1 MRTRILPVLALLGAA
16 FPQDEFK
23 WETDL
28 DAATKAAA
36 AGGKPLLIVFR

>member
-1 MRTRILPVLALLGAA
+1 MKFRLLPVLALLGAS
-16 FPQDEFK
+16 FQDDFK

-28 DAATKAAA
+28 DAAVKEAA